1 MSPTSPYK
9 NADLSDTAY
18 LTSKFAYFNLI
29 PEGIEGS
36 ADCSQEI
43 ENDQKSINNEGRSE
57 SLEDST

>member
-18 LTSKFAYFNLI
+18 LTSKFVDFNLI

-36 ADCSQEI
+36 ADCTKET
-43 ENDQKSINNEGRSE
+43 ENERKSINNEGRSE
-57 SLEDST
+57 SLEDSA